1 MCSLQYNLKRSQA
14 VPHKTVPTVLSR
26 LTVAALAV
34 LTATCSTPTKPNP
47 PVVDLAIQSVSPTA
61 GPATGGTELT
71 IRGAGFAAGTAVTI
85 GGRAATDVTVR
96 SADMLTAKTP
106 ASTTAGP
113 SDIVVTLNGRTQTL
127 AGGFRYDPI
136 APNTAPV
143 ITSITAQGRR
153 LRQPASFADYGETI
167 QLTLVIQDAETPPAQ
182 LTYQWRACD
191 GTFAG
196 TGPQVD
202 WTAPAI
208 GSLPSTC
215 TIDVTVTDGPHVL
228 TRSIVVRLHNSIA
241 EIGALAQL
249 FLDEFANS
257 TIPAATV
264 VRNFSDSCPG
274 RVDEL
279 AEVTKNREELTI
291 NSHVYGTPNVTVAFG
306 GACASGTRRKN
317 GDDACILTPVQW
329 NSTRKLDGALE
340 VAKGTS
346 LVTGVYRD
354 SRWSLCSSLYNGNST
369 LGLQHLY

>member
-1 MCSLQYNLKRSQA
+1 
-14 VPHKTVPTVLSR
+14 
-26 LTVAALAV
+26 LTAAALAA

-47 PVVDLAIQSVSPTA
+47 PIVDISIQSITPTA

-85 GGRAATDVTVR
+85 GGRAATEITVR

-106 ASTTAGP
+106 ASSTAGP
-113 SDIVVTLNGRTQTL
+113 SDVVVTLNGRTQTL
-127 AGGFRYDPI
+127 TGGFRYDPI

-191 GTFAG
+191 GTFSGA
-196 TGPQVD
+196 GPQVD

-241 EIGALAQL
+241 EVTALAME
-249 FLDEFANS
+249 FLEEFANS
-257 TIPAATV
+257 LIPAETT
-264 VRNFSDSCPG
+264 VRNFSNACPG
-274 RVDEL
+274 KASEL
-279 AEVTKNREELTI
+279 NEVKKNREDYVHLTHI
-291 NSHVYGTPNVTVAFG
+291 YGPPKTTVAFG
-306 GACASGTRRKN
+306 SACKSKTA
-317 GDDACILTPVQW
+317 DACVITPVEW
-329 NSTRKLDGALE
+329 RSTYKPTGQLE
-340 VAKGTS
+340 IAAGISTIS
-346 LVTGVYRD
+346 GIYRD
-354 SRWSLCSSLYNGNST
+354 SRWWLCDSLFDGPST
-369 LGLQHLY
+369 LGFWPMH